1 MITAIPLLD
10 GAVSSHFT
18 KADALLLLDASGNE
32 IARHAN
38 PARQA
43 NCAGK
48 QSLLTLL
55 QQQGVTRVIVRNIG
69 EQMLGKLLSRQMA
82 VFQSRCGRL
91 QPQELACA
99 QEENL
104 IALTQA
110 SQGRQSLNHA
120 AHGEHGCHKKHQDQ
134 AHHGCCQG
142 KQEHHGKGACCQ
154 G

>member
-1 MITAIPLLD
+1 MITAIPLLE

-18 KADALLLLDASGNE
+18 KADNLLFLDASGNE

-91 QPQELACA
+91 QPKELACA
-99 QEENL
+99 QAENL

-110 SQGRQSLNHA
+110 SHGRQSLNHA
-120 AHGEHGCHKKHQDQ
+120 AQGEHGCHKKHQDQ

>member
-1 MITAIPLLD
+1 MITAIPLQND
-10 GAVSSHFT
+10 AVASHFT
-18 KADALLLLDASGNE
+18 KADTLLLLDADGNE
-32 IARHAN
+32 LARHAN
-38 PARQA
+38 PARQS

-69 EQMLGKLLSRQMA
+69 EQMLDKLLSCQMA

-91 QPQELACA
+91 QPQELIRA
-99 QEENL
+99 ETGTL
-104 IALTQA
+104 IALTEA

-120 AHGEHGCHKKHQDQ
+120 AKGDRCCQQKHQDQ

-142 KQEHHGKGACCQ
+142 KQAHHGKGACCQ
-154 G
+154 Q